1 MYILPI
7 MRKYF
12 ATHTKGIL
20 LFLAIACS
28 PVFVLAQ
35 TQTERFVPGVTLE
48 GINYYLPRTAMRV
61 VIRAEK
67 KVVTPGEFHMY
78 AFKYMRLQDIPV
90 QSTTTWTVKDIQ
102 VLPYG
107 VPDKE
112 KAYSIKLKSRTVA
125 PFVSLSKEGLI
136 LGINTEGE
144 KEETI
149 PAVPKA
155 RILEHAI
162 THSEV
167 RRYMNREM
175 LQAGSTAKMA
185 ELAAREIYDIRESR
199 DALVRGEAD
208 NTPKD
213 GAQLKLMLD
222 NLDAQQ
228 RALLSLFSGT
238 TEISE
243 VYYAMDV
250 IPTAETNKMIL
261 FRFSKWMG
269 LVDADDMSGVP
280 FYMSIGRMGDLPPR
294 SEDAAV
300 EQKKGKMQKAVYY
313 NMPARTK
320 VKIFDAGNVW
330 TETEIPMAQLGYTEI
345 LSNVLFDK
353 TASTRVSFYQ
363 STGGIRNIISNKE
376 GK

>member
-1 MYILPI
+1 

-12 ATHTKGIL
+12 ATYTRDIL
-20 LFLAIACS
+20 LLLAIACS
-28 PVFVLAQ
+28 HVSVLAQ

-48 GINYYLPRTAMRV
+48 GVNYFLPRTAMRV
-61 VIRAEK
+61 VVRAEK

-90 QSTTTWTVKDIQ
+90 QSTTTWTVTDIQ

-112 KAYSIKLKSRTVA
+112 KAYSIKLKGRTVA
-125 PFVSLSKEGLI
+125 PFVSLSKEGLL

-144 KEETI
+144 KEETL

-162 THSEV
+162 THSEI

-280 FYMSIGRMGDLPPR
+280 FYMSIGRIGDLPPR
-294 SEDAAV
+294 SEDATV

-320 VKIFDAGNVW
+320 VRIFDAGKVW
-330 TETEIPMAQLGYTEI
+330 AETEIPMAQLGYTEI

-353 TASTRVSFYQ
+353 TANTKVSFYQ
-363 STGGIRNIISNKE
+363 STGGIRNIISDKE